1 MSTRLVITRSKRRL
15 STRSRRP
22 STPSPTS
29 TGKGSERGG
38 APSVADEPGDDVVRA
53 CTTSSRGSTSSSESS
68 ADPASKRGDLEQLVD
83 HPGEATKV
91 RIEQIERALRAL
103 IEFVPVRFEHA
114 DGRRE
119 GGERRAELVAHVR
132 GEAGLALDPVL
143 QVGRHPVEG
152 RRQLLE
158 VDVVARVDPG
168 VELTPGDR
176 DRRIGDVGE
185 GAKCPAARPPPEGG
199 AGQRRHQRCAGQGVR
214 QVTQGAGELGE
225 REDLEVRGT
234 RCGERHADHQLR
246 CVGEDEELRRRR
258 ARQDAAAFGLR
269 DRVLTDRDRGRVPLS
284 AGVEHRQRAGQRV
297 DRADQLA
304 DLGARRE
311 RSALWRSEALANA
324 CRCIADCLSLS
335 KVWRAVK

>member
-1 MSTRLVITRSKRRL
+1 M
-15 STRSRRP
+15 
-22 STPSPTS
+22 
-29 TGKGSERGG
+29 
-38 APSVADEPGDDVVRA
+38 
-53 CTTSSRGSTSSSESS
+53 
-68 ADPASKRGDLEQLVD
+68 
-83 HPGEATKV
+83 
-91 RIEQIERALRAL
+91 
-103 IEFVPVRFEHA
+103 
-114 DGRRE
+114 
-119 GGERRAELVAHVR
+119 AHVR

-168 VELTPGDR
+168 VELAAGDR
-176 DRRIGDVGE
+176 DGRIGDVGE

-258 ARQDAAAFGLR
+258 ARQDTAAFGLR

-304 DLGARRE
+304 DLGPRRAQRALEERGVGERLPLHRGLPVAEQGLASGEVGDARHQGRQDE
-311 RSALWRSEALANA
+311 RPDGERRGDPRPQTEPAGEPGAPRAWRITRGARGAGRLRVRANGGLLFA
-324 CRCIADCLSLS
+324 GQGQTASL
-335 KVWRAVK
+335 